1 MTAISN
7 TLLIS
12 HATSPQEDDPDMT
25 ATKLFG
31 YAIKSSSFRTGITV
45 NTLAFTKKQLKTPSH
60 TYTPIEAQRLQVVS
74 QRLEERVTSTLEN
87 SKTAKKARDV
97 CTLFGLGQR
106 RFDTWA
112 AEHNKS
118 QYKLKVGRPPSSA
131 SPSSPRGKRKRALDL
146 SKARL
151 TRFSSSSRFAI
162 EAHALVSSTTTSLAT
177 TAMNDDAGVDGEPSP
192 KRKKMMME

>member
-12 HATSPQEDDPDMT
+12 HATSPQEEDPDMT

-31 YAIKSSSFRTGITV
+31 YAIKSSSFKTGSTV
-45 NTLAFTKKQLKTPSH
+45 NTLAVTKKQLKTPSH
-60 TYTPIEAQRLQVVS
+60 TPNEAHRLQVVS

-112 AEHNKS
+112 AEHNKT
-118 QYKLKVGRPPSSA
+118 QYKLKVGRTPSSA
-131 SPSSPRGKRKRALDL
+131 SPSSPGGKRKRVLDL
-146 SKARL
+146 SEARL
-151 TRFSSSSRFAI
+151 IRSSSSSRFAI
-162 EAHALVSSTTTSLAT
+162 EAHAIVSSATTSPAT
-177 TAMNDDAGVDGEPSP
+177 TATIL
-192 KRKKMMME
+192 